1 MVISSLGH
9 GITLAKKSHL
19 QSSLI
24 CRTVFIQQTGCALAY
39 CATPIVFLISKFSC
53 VIIFSLKQI
62 KSEGETIDCVFT
74 VVNEITV
81 ITFFHFKPW

>member
-24 CRTVFIQQTGCALAY
+24 CRTVFIQQTGCALPY

-81 ITFFHFKPW
+81 NFTKT